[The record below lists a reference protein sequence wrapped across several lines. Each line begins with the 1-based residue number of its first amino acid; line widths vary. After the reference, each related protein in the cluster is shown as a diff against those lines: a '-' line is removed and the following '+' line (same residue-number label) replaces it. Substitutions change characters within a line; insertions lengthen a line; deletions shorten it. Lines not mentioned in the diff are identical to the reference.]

1 MDDFDDALL
10 PEERKGISTVG
21 PFITNALLVLGLCV
35 GLVALYFALQVRSE
49 MFSVQNELKARPAQT
64 VALKADLDSLESRL
78 VKVGAE
84 TVRIKNQV
92 HAVRDQNHQAY
103 DELRRGVKGNRKWID
118 EFDKQVA
125 GIRGQAVEEPV
136 VATGVAIT
144 KIDAGVETRLEESNA
159 GYHVVQRGDNF
170 GRLAN
175 QYNTTV
181 DAFLKANPG
190 VDPRR
195 LQIGQRLK
203 IPN

>member
-10 PEERKGISTVG
+10 PEERKGISKVG
-21 PFITNALLVLGLCV
+21 AFITSALLVLGLGV
-35 GLVALYFALQVRSE
+35 GLVALYFSLQVRSE
-49 MFSVQNELKARPAQT
+49 FLLLQNELKARPDQT
-64 VALKADLDSLESRL
+64 VELKTNLESLESRL

-92 HAVRDQNHQAY
+92 YAVRDQNHQVH
-103 DELRRGVKGNRKWID
+103 DELRRGIKGNRKWID
-118 EFDKQVA
+118 KQEA
-125 GIRGQAVEEPV
+125 GIRGQAVEESV
-136 VATGVAIT
+136 VATGVALT
-144 KIDAGVETRLEESNA
+144 KVDDGEEKRLEESNA
-159 GYHVVQRGDNF
+159 GYHVVRRGDNF

-175 QYNTTV
+175 QYNATV

-203 IPN
+203 IPE